1 MLMDHSGACK
11 IEGWADD
18 WNHQYGMLEVGD
30 LVVVANVGLDEGFS
44 KYDAT
49 TPVNLVFKSLSELT
63 AQPLEEMVVTRSSTL
78 C

>member
-30 LVVVANVGLDEGFS
+30 LVVVANVGLD
-44 KYDAT
+44 AWA
-49 TPVNLVFKSLSELT
+49 SEVRCDYTRQSRLQIIERVDRST
-63 AQPLEEMVVTRSSTL
+63 A
-78 C
+78 